1 MIAVAAQIPPE
12 LAGYLEDLVG
22 RLAEVSD
29 LHAVYLLGSAAS
41 GGYEQGRSDVDVVA
55 VTARSLGE
63 DEKRAL
69 AEAAESLPCPARK
82 LELVVYRLGNDR
94 HEINL
99 NTGEK
104 VSFDPEE
111 DPAFW
116 FVLDRA
122 IAEEHAVAL
131 LGPPWPESFE
141 PVSREAVLA
150 ALDEALDW
158 QEREEPIGRSSVLNA
173 CRAWMWLERGDWGS
187 KPQAAA
193 WLRGRVRE
201 RIEEE
206 RR

>member
-1 MIAVAAQIPPE
+1 VE
-12 LAGYLEDLVG
+12 
-22 RLAEVSD
+22 RLTEHAE
-29 LHAVYLLGSAAS
+29 LHAVYLLGSAAV

-55 VTARSLGE
+55 VTERPLGE

-69 AEAAESLPCPARK
+69 AEAAEGLPCPARK
-82 LELVVYRLGNDR
+82 LELVVYPLGSNR

-122 IAEEHAVAL
+122 IAEQHAVPL
-131 LGPPWPESFE
+131 LGPSWSEVFE
-141 PVSREAVLA
+141 PVAPEQIRA

-158 QEREEPIGRSSVLNA
+158 QEREEPIGRSSVLNT
-173 CRAWMWLERGDWGS
+173 CRAWMWLESGDWGS
-187 KPQAAA
+187 KPEAAA